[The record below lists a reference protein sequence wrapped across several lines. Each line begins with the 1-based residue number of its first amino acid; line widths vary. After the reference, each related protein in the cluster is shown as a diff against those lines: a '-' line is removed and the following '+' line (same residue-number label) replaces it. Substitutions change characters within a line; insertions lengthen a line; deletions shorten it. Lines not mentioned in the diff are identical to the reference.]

1 MHATRRILI
10 GLLATASLLAC
21 TAAAQAAETVQITQA
36 GFSPATL
43 GGPTNAF
50 GSAVIASTTGPIP
63 SPIEHVN
70 VFGPAGVTLD
80 LQGSTICN
88 EEALK
93 RIGSSACPAN
103 SKAGSGGG
111 EGIYQLGQEVVK
123 EHYTL
128 ELFLSDNR
136 PGHVRLLAFLVG
148 HTPVSIEIVFGGS
161 VIRGPSPYGLGF
173 SLNVPLIKVLP
184 EASDASA
191 TSAYITLGAKGATY
205 FKKVHGKRKKL
216 KVRGIILPKHCPR
229 GGWPVASQFSFQDG
243 STVMAKRTVRCPHH

>member
-1 MHATRRILI
+1 MNTSRRILSV
-10 GLLATASLLAC
+10 LLVSASLLAC

-36 GFSPATL
+36 GFSPAKL
-43 GGPTNAF
+43 GEPTNAF
-50 GSAVIASTTGPIP
+50 GSATIASTSGPIP

-80 LQGSTICN
+80 LQGSTTCN

-93 RIGSSACPAN
+93 SAGSSACPAN

-243 STVMAKRTVRCPHH
+243 STVMAKRTVQCPHH